1 MAVID
6 IKLLSH
12 GTVPCYDLEYTIEL
26 LQKLFGFEVA
36 RTSAVSASFRLGGTF
51 CFSALQKYDKPIDKI
66 DSSKLD
72 HHFGLDLDTE
82 VEVDA
87 AYKKIQEYVEYFK
100 LKKITAPCY
109 GHGTYYFYIIDADS
123 NYWEVLRNPKDGYRY
138 RFEQETDLRLFTEQ
152 DNNSQADKQKNWEKT
167 NASN

>member
-12 GTVPCYDLEYTIEL
+12 GTVPCYDLEYTIDL
-26 LQKLFGFEVA
+26 LKTLFGFEVA

-51 CFSALQKYDKPIDKI
+51 SFSVLKKYDEPVEGINTA
-66 DSSKLD
+66 LLN

-82 VEVDA
+82 AEVDE
-87 AYKKIQEYVEYFK
+87 AYEKIQAYVDRFK

-109 GHGTYYFYIIDADS
+109 GHGTYYFYIVDADS
-123 NYWEVLRNPKDGYRY
+123 NYWEVLMNPKDGYRY
-138 RFEQETDLRLFTEQ
+138 RFEQETDLRMFTEQ
-152 DNNSQADKQKNWEKT
+152 NNNQQADKQKAWRANET
-167 NASN
+167 N